1 MKSGSRTQGGM
12 SAVGLERRRSPG
24 RAATDDRSWGE
35 GVAALV
41 PKGSCPVNA
50 VGGAQSVKSSRA
62 DVRPAILLYRGR
74 AGVPFSRSNASWRRS
89 SLPRS
94 PATARRLRIFGQRI
108 TQRLAGPEKARD
120 SSAGVVTS
128 TMMRPRQIRRIFF
141 AELFRLVRVLWPILS
156 GVLFAMVGPGLLIGY
171 IERWRLDEALYF
183 TFVTG
188 LTIGYGDLTPRHV
201 VSRLLAVMIGFA
213 GIVLTG
219 LLAAVSVEAL
229 RAATRKSTD

>member
-1 MKSGSRTQGGM
+1 MKAALMKAALMKAALMKTRAPVVRRYTSVSRTNW
-12 SAVGLERRRSPG
+12 SAVQSIERKL
-24 RAATDDRSWGE
+24 AAIFATEIAGYCM
-35 GVAALV
+35 AAQDF
-41 PKGSCPVNA
+41 GS
-50 VGGAQSVKSSRA
+50 G
-62 DVRPAILLYRGR
+62 
-74 AGVPFSRSNASWRRS
+74 
-89 SLPRS
+89 
-94 PATARRLRIFGQRI
+94 I

-120 SSAGVVTS
+120 LSAGAVTS
-128 TMMRPRQIRRIFF
+128 TTTPPWEIRRIFS
-141 AELFRLVRVLWPILS
+141 AELFRLVVSWPALS

-219 LLAAVSVEAL
+219 LVAAVSVEAL